1 MIEND
6 QPNLHFLLY
15 KYSMDSRFSE
25 EVSVYSLQPEHYY
38 FIVRYSMN
46 QPHGII
52 YKGMFLENDESIQFN
67 NTLQINSIFT
77 FVTNERGIN
86 IIGIQT
92 YQNIFVLDEEGET
105 VATLSE
111 YRFFRV

>member
-6 QPNLHFLLY
+6 QPNLHFLLF
-15 KYSMDSRFSE
+15 KYSMDSHFSE
-25 EVSVYSLQPEHYY
+25 EVSIYLLQPEHYY
-38 FIVRYSMN
+38 FVVEYRMN
-46 QPHGII
+46 RPHGII